1 MQQIPRRQCAAWMT
15 ETTVK
20 RHLLA
25 AAAVLAFA
33 VSGAAAQTTLNV
45 GMSAADV
52 NQLDPH
58 RATTTQDKPLSAWLF
73 SGLVRFAPGSSSLE
87 RLEPD
92 LAERWENSPDKLTWT
107 FYLRKGVQFHG
118 EYGELTAD
126 DVVFSLKRAADQ
138 KSSSFYAD
146 YAALDAIEAVDPYT
160 VRIKLKQAVPA
171 FLGLVT
177 NYHGGLVVSRKA
189 VEKLGEDF
197 RRNPIGTGP
206 FAFAEHKPNESV
218 IFNAHKSYFRGAP
231 KVDRIVYR
239 LIPADSARD
248 LAFSSGELDIV
259 YGRQDQK
266 WVERMQKEK
275 DVVVAVLR
283 PAELALL
290 HLNTKMKPLD
300 DKRVRQAI
308 AHAID
313 TKQIVR
319 FKGDLT
325 ADAPVS
331 VVPAGYLGT
340 SDVQLIPHDVA
351 KAKAL
356 LKEAGT
362 TGPLAI
368 RSVQS
373 TLPSMLNSAQILQ
386 SQFKQAGLDLQLE
399 TVDHQTFHANIRKD
413 LSGAT
418 YYTAARFPVA
428 DVYLTQF
435 FHSRSIVAT
444 PTAVTNFSHCDVADR
459 EIEAA
464 RTEPDVNKQKELWA
478 TAQRKIVEEVCAV
491 PLFEQLQVWAYKRN
505 VDFGY
510 KLTDAIHLG
519 PVLTEL
525 TTKK

>member
-1 MQQIPRRQCAAWMT
+1 M
-15 ETTVK
+15 K

-25 AAAVLAFA
+25 AAAALGLACT
-33 VSGAAAQTTLNV
+33 GATAETTLNV

-52 NQLDPH
+52 SQLDPH

-73 SGLVRFAPGSSSLE
+73 SGLVRFKSGSASLE
-87 RLEPD
+87 ELEPD
-92 LAERWENSPDKLTWT
+92 LAERWESSPDKLTWT
-107 FYLRKGVQFHG
+107 FFLRKGVKFHG
-118 EYGELTAD
+118 DYGELTAD

-138 KSSSFYAD
+138 KTSSFYAD
-146 YAALDAIEAVDPYT
+146 YAAVDSVEAVDAYT
-160 VRIKLKQAVPA
+160 VRIKLKQAIPA
-171 FLGLVT
+171 LLGLVT

-189 VEKLGEDF
+189 VEKLGDDF

-206 FAFAEHKPNESV
+206 FAFSEHKPNESV
-218 IFNAHKSYFRGAP
+218 VFTAHKGYFRGAP
-231 KVDRIVYR
+231 KIDRIVYR

-259 YGRQDQK
+259 YGRQDEK
-266 WVERMQKEK
+266 WVERMKRER
-275 DVVVAVLR
+275 DVVVTVLR

-308 AHAID
+308 AYAVERA
-313 TKQIVR
+313 QIVK
-319 FKGDLT
+319 FKGEAT
-325 ADAPVS
+325 AEAPIS
-331 VVPAGYLGT
+331 VVPAGYLG
-340 SDVQLIPHDVA
+340 SAEAPLLPHNVA

-356 LKEAGT
+356 LKEAGF
-362 TGPLAI
+362 TGPVAI
-368 RSVQS
+368 KSVQS

-386 SQFKQAGLDLQLE
+386 SQLKQAGLDLQLE

-435 FHSRSIVAT
+435 FHSRSIVGT

-464 RTEPDVNKQKELWA
+464 RSEPDLAKQKELWA

-491 PLFEQLQVWAYKRN
+491 PLFEQLQVWAYKKN
-505 VDFGY
+505 VDFGF

-519 PVLTEL
+519 PVITEA